1 MMATGMANP
10 QHNPTPR
17 DPETKM
23 AKALEDLRANPVFI
37 PEGYDD
43 RCENLHPARF
53 LGGAVIAQ
61 QKKWHIARQLYG
73 LGGVTA
79 ITGFDFDT
87 LGIAGCIT
95 TRGIVEMQNPANPH
109 LKLKFFSSTNVGSSA
124 LSSRRLTLAD
134 GDQAID
140 INESLRDLV
149 TMDDFKM
156 ALMNASK
163 AMHIIFPWNHTIDML
178 EVFFAH
184 NNHCVEKTGHLS
196 DRAAELTAFVD
207 HVFHTNSRKWVN
219 DQDFLD
225 ATTLPAAFASWIGSR
240 PAGRVAAAA
249 AMRVT
254 DGKNDG
260 GAAKRKNRGN
270 RGQGG
275 GSYGGSS
282 SSYTGSG
289 ASASGG
295 NSGSQ
300 NRPELCRWFNLG
312 MCKNPKHGCTAGL
325 NGTGHKLLHE
335 CSHKNSSGRL
345 CRGNHPE
352 IHHK

>member
-1 MMATGMANP
+1 MATGMANP
-10 QHNPTPR
+10 QHHATPR
-17 DPETKM
+17 DPESKM

-53 LGGAVIAQ
+53 LGGAVCAL
-61 QKKWHIARQLYG
+61 QKKWHTARMLYG

-95 TRGIVEMQNPANPH
+95 SRGIVELQNPANPH
-109 LKLKFFSSTNVGSSA
+109 LKLKFFSSTNVGSSS

-163 AMHIIFPWNHTIDML
+163 AMHVVFPWNHTISVL

-249 AMRVT
+249 AARDY
-254 DGKNDG
+254 DGKGDNN
-260 GAAKRKNRGN
+260 AKRKIRGN

-275 GSYGGSS
+275 SSYGGAAHSYPGPSGTSS
-282 SSYTGSG
+282 FGSG
-289 ASASGG
+289 GG
-295 NSGSQ
+295 AQ
-300 NRPELCRWFNLG
+300 KEKPELCRRFNLG
-312 MCKNPKHGCTAGL
+312 MCKNTRNGCTSGL
-325 NGTGHKLLHE
+325 NGSGHKLLHE
-335 CSHKNSSGRL
+335 CSHRNRNGRF
-345 CRGNHPE
+345 CRGDHPE